1 MPLNIIQK
9 QLNKTYTANNVQKT
23 SKTTITIVGDYDLE
37 KDTGDG
43 LFIDSNRL
51 LRDPT
56 LVLHIARWA
65 GYKVIDKT
73 ADEEGKSQVDWSELK
88 EINGA
93 TPWSDLGRAEKWA
106 IAEKKLAWMKERFD
120 IEPGEEGKYL
130 KGVKITNTSLGHEGF
145 MGEADVPGKLKSPAN
160 DDDFM
165 TYLKKVYRGGA
176 KTTVSYS
183 E

>member
-9 QLNKTYTANNVQKT
+9 QLNKTYTANSVQKT

-65 GYKVIDKT
+65 GYKVVDKT
-73 ADEEGKSQVDWSELK
+73 ADEQQEDIDDQQQYELVVRKPDKSL
-88 EINGA
+88 
-93 TPWSDLGRAEKWA
+93 
-106 IAEKKLAWMKERFD
+106 
-120 IEPGEEGKYL
+120 
-130 KGVKITNTSLGHEGF
+130 
-145 MGEADVPGKLKSPAN
+145 
-160 DDDFM
+160 
-165 TYLKKVYRGGA
+165 
-176 KTTVSYS
+176 
-183 E
+183 

>member
-23 SKTTITIVGDYDLE
+23 SKTTITIVGEYDLE

-65 GYKVIDKT
+65 GYKDVDKT

-88 EINGA
+88 EINGD

-106 IAEKKLAWMKERFD
+106 IAE
-120 IEPGEEGKYL
+120 
-130 KGVKITNTSLGHEGF
+130 
-145 MGEADVPGKLKSPAN
+145 
-160 DDDFM
+160 
-165 TYLKKVYRGGA
+165 
-176 KTTVSYS
+176 
-183 E
+183 